1 MLFRFLEVMLLD
13 NGEYDYDNAKF
24 IGAIEH
30 KDYVEYTKLLHYMQ
44 EQDYDIKPFGNIE
57 LVKQII
63 DVNGDTEDKSNI
75 YSIVDI
81 SLRIPLD
88 KVNLECMEVY
98 VVLNI

>member
-1 MLFRFLEVMLLD
+1 MLFRFSEVTLLE
-13 NGEYDYDNAKF
+13 NNEYDFDNAKF
-24 IGAIEH
+24 LGAIEH

-44 EQDYDIKPFGNIE
+44 SEDINMRREWGNIE
-57 LVKQII
+57 LVDERK
-63 DVNGDTEDKSNI
+63 DKSSTM

-98 VVLNI
+98 VLASY